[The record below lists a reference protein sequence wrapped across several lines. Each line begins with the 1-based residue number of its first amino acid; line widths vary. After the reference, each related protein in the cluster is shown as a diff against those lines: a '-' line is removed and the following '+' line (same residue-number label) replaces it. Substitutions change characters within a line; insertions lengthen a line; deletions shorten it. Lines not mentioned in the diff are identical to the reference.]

1 MQIYQD
7 LFNLL
12 NESQKEFQKI
22 ILNDIFSSDNSFSEE
37 EFISVYI
44 LFFLY
49 LKSNFDLEIIEQL
62 SEIVSK
68 NKNYHILKKIEYCEK
83 LRTSIRS
90 NLTKNKNLIKD
101 KINTCKLYF
110 FLVLSSPDLVDENLE
125 DLELNEKLTEEKKL
139 IESLNNR
146 KDADVLFQKDNKKY
160 FDDTYGEKGSD
171 LILIGAKETCIH
183 EVLQGFEDDKQNII
197 SFKDFIEDILND
209 DDEDDN
215 KKIELKDEEI
225 QEKFEDIE
233 DMLISGKEHRLY
245 NVTVDYLK
253 KEVKIL
259 YLRRATFEKEQK
271 TNLLNKVK
279 NMKTKLE
286 MILKA
291 INKI

>member
-1 MQIYQD
+1 M
-7 LFNLL
+7 
-12 NESQKEFQKI
+12 
-22 ILNDIFSSDNSFSEE
+22 
-37 EFISVYI
+37 
-44 LFFLY
+44 
-49 LKSNFDLEIIEQL
+49 
-62 SEIVSK
+62 
-68 NKNYHILKKIEYCEK
+68 
-83 LRTSIRS
+83 
-90 NLTKNKNLIKD
+90 
-101 KINTCKLYF
+101 
-110 FLVLSSPDLVDENLE
+110 
-125 DLELNEKLTEEKKL
+125 ELNEKLTEEKKL